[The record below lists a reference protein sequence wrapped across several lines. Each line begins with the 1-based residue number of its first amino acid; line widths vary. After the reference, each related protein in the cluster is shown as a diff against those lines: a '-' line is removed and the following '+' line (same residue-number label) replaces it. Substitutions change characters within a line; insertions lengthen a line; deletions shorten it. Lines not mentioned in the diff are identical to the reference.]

1 MKSSFSFPGFADHR
15 DTGRGPGP
23 GVDDHPH
30 MIPKV
35 QPAIEFQ
42 TIVAANSYWRA

>member
-1 MKSSFSFPGFADHR
+1 LMSTR
-15 DTGRGPGP
+15 
-23 GVDDHPH
+23 H

>member
-15 DTGRGPGP
+15 DTGRGPALALMITR
-23 GVDDHPH
+23 H